1 MDVLCLHDH
10 ISRRTP
16 EASKW
21 WGIFMIPF
29 PSKNCA
35 SCTDRFKRVSTQ
47 GPKKTKL
54 SVASSKLQETK
65 PSPWC
70 WRAVATTQ
78 TKPRSR
84 RPQRLRRRLR
94 RCRPGNGPPFFKG
107 WFFGGYRLQLG
118 YHWERPHVFGFCQIS
133 EDWAEC
139 LSAVS
144 CESGSGRNHPAQWE
158 PPSPV
163 EFNLSNSIKRRGA
176 MLKDL
181 LRGEH
186 RAS

>member
-1 MDVLCLHDH
+1 MSFVCMATFRGAPLKRANGAGYLWSHSH
-10 ISRRTP
+10 LKIVPPAQIVSRGFQRP
-16 EASKW
+16 RAQKDQAS
-21 WGIFMIPF
+21 M
-29 PSKNCA
+29 
-35 SCTDRFKRVSTQ
+35 
-47 GPKKTKL
+47 
-54 SVASSKLQETK
+54 ASSKLQETK

-144 CESGSGRNHPAQWE
+144 CESGSGRNHPAQWNSAWAT
-158 PPSPV
+158 PSSV
-163 EFNLSNSIKRRGA
+163 EVLCWRTS
-176 MLKDL
+176 
-181 LRGEH
+181 
-186 RAS
+186 